1 MALPTKTND
10 FPPKIE
16 FLHSHKSRAETLT
29 LLGKKRKKKEKK
41 PPKTKQKKKHI
52 SERELEVSLADSNV
66 WSLITKSRKISICL
80 QRNRIKTMAV
90 M

>member
-29 LLGKKRKKKEKK
+29 LLGKKEKKKKK
-41 PPKTKQKKKHI
+41 NPQKL
-52 SERELEVSLADSNV
+52 SRRRNTSLREN
-66 WSLITKSRKISICL
+66 
-80 QRNRIKTMAV
+80 
-90 M
+90 